1 MSWIFA
7 IQLFVQQILTVW
19 LALVPARIRLGFV
32 VQVIGSVAVLAVF
45 TLQGIWLVPPWWAP
59 FAFIVALGAA
69 AVMGWR
75 RTRPLSKFV
84 PDGWG
89 GWTIVMLFTTL
100 GAGGRS

>member
-7 IQLFVQQILTVW
+7 IQLFVPQILTVW

-59 FAFIVALGAA
+59 SRSPSRWALQP
-69 AVMGWR
+69 M
-75 RTRPLSKFV
+75 
-84 PDGWG
+84 WG
-89 GWTIVMLFTTL
+89 GGVLDLSRSVFPTV
-100 GAGGRS
+100 GAGGPS